1 MYVYVA
7 FPSLCCFMQVTKE
20 LTEWRED
27 NGNRVKCTKK
37 VTVTRKT
44 VGISPWKMQMTLGHG
59 FSRRSMTV
67 SGLLLS
73 C

>member
-1 MYVYVA
+1 VP
-7 FPSLCCFMQVTKE
+7 FPSLSCFLQVTKE

-44 VGISPWKMQMTLGHG
+44 VGIPPPEEE
-59 FSRRSMTV
+59 
-67 SGLLLS
+67 
-73 C
+73 